1 MARKRSRQPAS
12 SLPQTAVEE
21 AREITGDPLP
31 LAEDDPEAGAE
42 GNIRF
47 VEPPPPGWGDDLPLS
62 E

>member
-21 AREITGDPLP
+21 AREITDDPLP
-31 LAEDDPEAGAE
+31 LAEDDPNAGAE